1 MVPLPL
7 RSTELEELGSLLMK
21 IAATLD
27 EQGVARADAWNGLQG
42 FTNADSLLAGI
53 GQLHRHNSSLLH
65 TAQRMGSAAQVLLS
79 TAGAVR
85 VLESSLHIVERL
97 TDYSP
102 ATTAFL
108 THIARMGELLDLVC
122 AAQINAI
129 CTPEA
134 PTPLQRLGDFDDLPA
149 TSIHEFNLMN
159 APPDIQKFAA
169 DNPDVMLLEVG
180 EGSGGDG
187 RAFVAAIGDVD
198 KADALV
204 TMVAGVSSSDPAHWQ
219 GNIDRARTLGRS
231 SGAATVMWL
240 GYTAPHN
247 IPLAVSTRAAE
258 KGGRELQQFQESLAV
273 RNPQQR
279 KVVVGYSYGSVV
291 VGKGAQKSAENAAE
305 GFDAV
310 VLVGSPGAGVTHARE
325 LNTEVYAV
333 TGTEDPI
340 GLAATRFGGIHGTD
354 PTSPWFG
361 STVWDSAANHSGY
374 WEDPDFLRQLTTV
387 ITKD

>member
-1 MVPLPL
+1 MVTLPL

-159 APPDIQKFAA
+159 APPDIQKL
-169 DNPDVMLLEVG
+169 PPIIPMSCSWKL
-180 EGSGGDG
+180 G
-187 RAFVAAIGDVD
+187 RAVVA
-198 KADALV
+198 
-204 TMVAGVSSSDPAHWQ
+204 MVVPSW
-219 GNIDRARTLGRS
+219 RR
-231 SGAATVMWL
+231 
-240 GYTAPHN
+240 
-247 IPLAVSTRAAE
+247 
-258 KGGRELQQFQESLAV
+258 
-273 RNPQQR
+273 
-279 KVVVGYSYGSVV
+279 
-291 VGKGAQKSAENAAE
+291 
-305 GFDAV
+305 
-310 VLVGSPGAGVTHARE
+310 
-325 LNTEVYAV
+325 
-333 TGTEDPI
+333 
-340 GLAATRFGGIHGTD
+340 
-354 PTSPWFG
+354 
-361 STVWDSAANHSGY
+361 
-374 WEDPDFLRQLTTV
+374 
-387 ITKD
+387 